1 MKEVRHVA
9 SALFDLDGRIAIVT
23 GAASGIG
30 DAIAERFAAAGAHVV
45 MIDVVDATQRADEL
59 GASFLTCDVSR
70 EDQVAEV
77 VRHTVSRFGRV
88 DVLVNNAGVAVS
100 DKSVIEDSDAAYLRA
115 FRVNTLGA
123 VHGIRCVVP
132 AMIEGGSII
141 NISSLSA
148 VIGAPLLGAYA
159 ASKAALGEVT
169 RTSALE
175 LGNRGIRV
183 NAVAP
188 SAVATAMYD
197 GDDEALRREKAWIA
211 RAGAFAR
218 ACEPREIAAVVHF
231 LASDDCRMITGQT
244 IVVDGG
250 LSAGPSLGLLNSL
263 LDEGPGA

>member
-1 MKEVRHVA
+1 M
-9 SALFDLDGRIAIVT
+9 FDLEGRVAVIT

-30 DAIAERFAAAGAHVV
+30 DAIAVRFAAAGAHVV
-45 MIDVVDATQRADEL
+45 MIDVVDASPRAEEL
-59 GASFLTCDVSR
+59 RGAFIACDVSR
-70 EDQVAEV
+70 EDQVARV
-77 VRHTVSRFGRV
+77 VTATVARYGRV
-88 DVLVNNAGVAVS
+88 DILVNNAGVAVS
-100 DKSVIEDSDAAYLRA
+100 DKSMIEDSDAAYLRA

-132 AMIEGGSII
+132 AMINGGSII

-169 RTSALE
+169 RTAALE
-175 LGNRGIRV
+175 LGDRGIRV

-188 SAVATAMYD
+188 SAVATAMYE
-197 GDDEALRREKAWIA
+197 GDDEALRREKAWIG
-211 RAGAFAR
+211 RAGAFPR
-218 ACEPREIAAVVHF
+218 ACEPAEVAAVAHF

-250 LSAGPSLGLLNSL
+250 LSVGPSLRLLNSM
-263 LDEGPGA
+263 LDEEPGA